1 MLSFKSIWSEMT
13 LKAYPVMGNENV
25 WLSKK
30 KKDDV
35 SGKPQVPKLDFK
47 E

>member
-30 KKDDV
+30 KK
-35 SGKPQVPKLDFK
+35 KMMFQENHKCQN
-47 E
+47 